1 MELDDME
8 DIEQLKELMET
19 LQETIPDLISG
30 IMEAI
35 YNAEDSEKLAK
46 STTKFYKEL
55 VNAGMDKDQ
64 AYELT
69 REYLKGR
76 DVGSLIREV
85 LI

>member
-1 MELDDME
+1 MGLNDDKDVE
-8 DIEQLKELMET
+8 KLKELMVT
-19 LQETIPDLISG
+19 LNKTIPSLVSG

-35 YNAEDSEKLAK
+35 YSTEDRERLTEN
-46 STTKFYKEL
+46 TTKFYKEL
-55 VNAGMDKDQ
+55 INAGMRKEQ

-76 DVGSLIREV
+76 DLGHLIREV